1 MSVVHAA
8 CPAAWREQQDFA
20 TLVLLYAL
28 VLVGS
33 CASSVQTRQF
43 GSDGAC
49 FLQLCLGVGDRF
61 PGVPCRVETMCQRLA
76 GSLFLRLRCWLVLL
90 LVVLITPL
98 LPLFFSYRQP
108 CASGRNALW
117 AVRYFP
123 QILESQTLKKISGCH
138 RTHTKSW
145 KNQKQQTT
153 RFRESDLISQQKSR
167 DDGSRMRSLDLDFL
181 LLLAYHGLPARM
193 VTIASIDDQGHGV
206 A

>member
-1 MSVVHAA
+1 MQCTCGGGLCLWCMQHV
-8 CPAAWREQQDFA
+8 QQHGGSSRTSPRLCYF
-20 TLVLLYAL
+20 TLLCWLAR
-28 VLVGS
+28 
-33 CASSVQTRQF
+33 ASSVQTRQF

-61 PGVPCRVETMCQRLA
+61 PGVSCRVEIMCQRLA

-108 CASGRNALW
+108 CASGRNVLW

-138 RTHTKSW
+138 RTHTK
-145 KNQKQQTT
+145 N
-153 RFRESDLISQQKSR
+153 
-167 DDGSRMRSLDLDFL
+167 
-181 LLLAYHGLPARM
+181 
-193 VTIASIDDQGHGV
+193 
-206 A
+206 